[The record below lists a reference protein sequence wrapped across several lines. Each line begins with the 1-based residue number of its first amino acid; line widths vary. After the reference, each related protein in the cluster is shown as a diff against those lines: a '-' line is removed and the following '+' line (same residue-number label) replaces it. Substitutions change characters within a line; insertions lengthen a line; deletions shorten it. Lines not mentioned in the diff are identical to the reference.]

1 MAAGTHWY
9 SGLNTAWGCSMVNE
23 GEEEGGIMT
32 VTEFRG
38 NSTCMGQTG
47 LKFDNLNSTSLIQL
61 GWEYFDRIPSLIY
74 NFCRWHNLITWTFC

>member
-1 MAAGTHWY
+1 
-9 SGLNTAWGCSMVNE
+9 MVNE

-32 VTEFRG
+32 VTEFTG

-61 GWEYFDRIPSLIY
+61 G
-74 NFCRWHNLITWTFC
+74 

>member
-1 MAAGTHWY
+1 
-9 SGLNTAWGCSMVNE
+9 MVNE

-61 GWEYFDRIPSLIY
+61 G
-74 NFCRWHNLITWTFC
+74 